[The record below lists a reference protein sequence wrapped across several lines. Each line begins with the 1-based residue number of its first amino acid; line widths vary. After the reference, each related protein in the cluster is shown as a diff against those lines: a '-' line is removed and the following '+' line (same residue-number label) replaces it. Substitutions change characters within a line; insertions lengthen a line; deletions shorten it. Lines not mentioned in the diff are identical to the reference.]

1 MTTLSGLLTDWELPS
16 APPVPISQDLPY
28 SITAALARRGI
39 TTQQEAEHFLKP
51 TWQGLEDPFALPDIE
66 PALEHLHSAIRE
78 KRKVFIVG
86 DYDVDGTT
94 SAALLGD
101 FFQKI
106 GHEAFYLYIPNRF
119 TEGYGVSDL
128 AVDKAL
134 AEGYRLFIAVDC
146 GTKDGPRLARLQA
159 AGVPVIVIDH
169 HAMGPGDPF
178 PPAIAFVNPQ
188 RSDAAYPNPYLSAGG
203 VTFKLLSAYIQ
214 RYGLPETWLEEW
226 LQLVAISLLADIMP
240 LVGENRLLVQ
250 LGLRQLE
257 SSARPGLAALMKRA
271 GIHPPLRSRDV
282 VFSLAPRLNAPGRL
296 QEARF
301 TLYLLLQQKPS
312 DKLNEVADYL
322 DQLNRHRQK
331 LQETTLQAAF
341 RSLEARW
348 PGITADHSALPTAL
362 VVADSAWNKGI
373 IGLVAAKL
381 NERFNRPAVVF
392 TQDAKTGL
400 FVGSAR
406 SPEGVPLYE
415 ILENFCK
422 PYLVRFGG
430 HNRAAG
436 LSLQPQQ
443 LEGFTAALM
452 KAAAAYVRPRPI
464 DALDAVLPVQEL
476 TVELIQWVERFEPI
490 GPGNPAP
497 RFLIEGFQLLALQE
511 NQALFTHRGRLY
523 EASLSQ
529 QSPSLVAYLRTRLR
543 QPLSIIATPRLQPSG
558 KVVLRLRDIVPK

>member
-1 MTTLSGLLTDWELPS
+1 MATLPGLLVDWELPS
-16 APPVPISQDLPY
+16 IPSVSLARELPP
-28 SITAALARRGI
+28 SIIAAFARRGI
-39 TTQQEAEHFLKP
+39 TTQQHTERFLNP
-51 TWQGLEDPFALPDIE
+51 TWQALEDPFLLPDIE
-66 PALEHLHSAIRE
+66 PALKYLHSAI
-78 KRKVFIVG
+78 KNKQKIFVVG

-101 FFQKI
+101 FFQKVR
-106 GHEAFYLYIPNRF
+106 HEAFYLHIPSRF

-134 AEGYRLFIAVDC
+134 TEGYGLFIAVDC

-178 PPAIAFVNPQ
+178 PPAVAFVNPQ
-188 RSDAAYPNPYLSAGG
+188 RPDATYPNPYLSAGG
-203 VTFKLLSAYIQ
+203 VTFKLLSAYVQ
-214 RYGLPETWLEEW
+214 RYGLPEAWLEEW
-226 LQLVAISLLADIMP
+226 VQLAAISLLADIMP

-250 LGLRQLE
+250 LGLRLLE
-257 SSARPGLAALMKRA
+257 SSARPGLAALMERA
-271 GIHPPLRSRDV
+271 GVSIPLRSRDI
-282 VFSLAPRLNAPGRL
+282 VFSLVPRLNASGRL

-301 TLYLLLQQKPS
+301 TLYLLLQLAPS
-312 DKLNEVADYL
+312 DKLNEVVTYL
-322 DQLNRHRQK
+322 DKLNRYRQK
-331 LQETTLQAAF
+331 LQEDTLQIAL
-341 RSLEARW
+341 RSLETRW
-348 PGITADHSALPTAL
+348 PGITTGHSAPPPAL
-362 VVADSAWNKGI
+362 VVAGDNWNKGI

-381 NERFNRPAVVF
+381 NERFNRPAVAF
-392 TQDAKTGL
+392 TQENGSDL
-400 FVGSAR
+400 LVGSAR

-415 ILENFCK
+415 LLENHCK

-430 HNRAAG
+430 HDRAAG

-443 LEGFTAALM
+443 LEAFTAALT
-452 KAAAAYVRPRPI
+452 KAAAAYVRPRPT
-464 DALDAVLPVQEL
+464 DALDALLPAQDL
-476 TVELIQWVERFEPI
+476 TVELAQWVERFEPT

-497 RFLIEGFQLLALQE
+497 RFLIEDLRLLELQE
-511 NQALFTHRGRLY
+511 NQALFTHSGRLY